1 MKKLDKTMIFAI
13 LLLSCSVII
22 MGVALSV
29 TFAKYSSGGGVVSNS
44 ANAAKWGIDISSGSD
59 VSATYKTK
67 NEDESVRVTVS
78 STSSNVL
85 VPGTEGCLAWFHIN
99 GDPEVKFS
107 VDFSGNI
114 DIGRGFWSYEEVL
127 AEQAEQCE
135 EYIAGVK
142 DEIKTSLGEEAF
154 ENLTEEQLQE
164 NINQNIDS
172 KIKADLDDA
181 GIAAFN
187 ALTEEQKAAKRHD
200 FIIECVSGTDMA
212 KNKKKLLLL
221 DKNGNEVG
229 YFPIT
234 IKLCVKD
241 QKTNVKQ
248 TLKTFE
254 EYDDMRELISDINI
268 ALDNDFNASFAPNQ
282 EIDKIYTVEWEWKY
296 LPASET
302 IDENGHYIENV
313 DGVSTYQSSFLD
325 TELSS
330 KMAKSNNNG
339 MFNISFDMNVTV
351 SQVR

>member
-1 MKKLDKTMIFAI
+1 MKKLDKTMILAI
-13 LLLSCSVII
+13 VLLSCSVII
-22 MGVALSV
+22 MGVTLSV

-67 NEDESVRVTVS
+67 NEDESVKVTVS
-78 STSSNVL
+78 STSSNVI

-127 AEQAEQCE
+127 AEQGEV
-135 EYIAGVK
+135 YIAGVK

-154 ENLTEEQLQE
+154 EILTEEQLQE
-164 NINQNIDS
+164 KINQNIDS

-181 GIAAFN
+181 GDAAFN

-200 FIIECVSGTDMA
+200 FIIEEASGTDIA

-221 DKNGNEVG
+221 DKNRNEVG

-241 QKTNVKQ
+241 QKTNAKQ
-248 TLKTFE
+248 TLETFE
-254 EYDDMRELISDINI
+254 EYDDMRELISDINT
-268 ALDNDFNASFAPNQ
+268 ALDSDFNASFAPNQ

-302 IDENGHYIENV
+302 VDENGHYIENV
-313 DGVSTYQSSFLD
+313 GGVSTYQSSFLD

-330 KMAKSNNNG
+330 KIAKSNNNG